1 MTQAVICGSMCSSQT
16 RLLSFRTC
24 ICFGHGEALSEILV
38 LGQKHHC
45 QKCTF
50 MARPRLIGEMIP
62 REVICEVWALHQH
75 TQSRGLI
82 TWPTRR
88 TNSSPSPPGWIAVSI
103 SVTQAWGYGLSVS
116 LELCILERFKQGLRE
131 KSGTKVK
138 AFHFL
143 VQSRHV
149 FSICS
154 VTCLFSEHVTQ
165 IVIPL
170 LSGFCSCSKTNCGA
184 LWGRHK

>member
-1 MTQAVICGSMCSSQT
+1 MHFHV
-16 RLLSFRTC
+16 RRERPSF
-24 ICFGHGEALSEILV
+24 
-38 LGQKHHC
+38 
-45 QKCTF
+45 
-50 MARPRLIGEMIP
+50 IGEMIP

-75 TQSRGLI
+75 TQSRGRSHDQQRA
-82 TWPTRR
+82 PTAQHLLLDGLLCLLQRHKHGVMASR
-88 TNSSPSPPGWIAVSI
+88 CPWSSASG
-103 SVTQAWGYGLSVS
+103 
-116 LELCILERFKQGLRE
+116 ILERFKQGLRE

-149 FSICS
+149 FPICS